1 MRIESHLAHGFES
14 ETVEVISTRKFDI
27 VFERDEDTPYKR
39 VLTTW
44 GVYTTYRHDEF
55 YHEETMLLRASVIH
69 PYNGEKLCKADLS
82 DEEMEKLEAHI
93 SNLEFN

>member
-1 MRIESHLAHGFES
+1 MKIEPHSHRGFES
-14 ETVEVISTRKFDI
+14 EAVEVVSTRRFDI

-44 GVYTTYRHDEF
+44 GVETTYRYDVF
-55 YHEETMLLRASVIH
+55 YHEEIKLLRASVIH
-69 PYNGEKLCKADLS
+69 PHNGEKLCKAELS
-82 DEEMEKLEAHI
+82 DEEMQQLEEHI